1 MAFFFLLDRL
11 LFYYAHRIYPPP
23 DILPHFG
30 MRLVHEIVV
39 YKGPKGTGAM
49 ALLLE
54 SETTHEACKMEGAEN
69 DL

>member
-39 YKGPKGTGAM
+39 
-49 ALLLE
+49 
-54 SETTHEACKMEGAEN
+54 CICIVFRKMEGAEGYWRN
-69 DL
+69 GIITGV